1 MTPKTDQQTTVP
13 AKAGWTRPQL
23 KPLGTIA
30 DVAMAKVSGSFDG
43 PHS

>member
-1 MTPKTDQQTTVP
+1 MTPKTDRLNTAP

-23 KPLGTIA
+23 KRLGTIA
-30 DVAMAKVSGSFDG
+30 DVSKVSGSRDG